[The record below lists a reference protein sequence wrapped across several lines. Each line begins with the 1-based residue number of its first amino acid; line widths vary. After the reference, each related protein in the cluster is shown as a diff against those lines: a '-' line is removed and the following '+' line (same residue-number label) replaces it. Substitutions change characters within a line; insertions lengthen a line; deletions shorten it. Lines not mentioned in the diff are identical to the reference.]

1 MKKTFEV
8 ALVGCGTIS
17 FVHLTSLLHTEGANI
32 VALCDVRRENAEKM
46 AQEYAPS
53 AKIYTDFSEMLEN
66 EELDA
71 VHICTP
77 HYLHARMTVEA
88 LRKGVNVFLEKPM
101 CISLSEID
109 EMLEAEKKS
118 TAKACVC
125 FQNRFND
132 SYLYA
137 KELIEK
143 SGEKFDAYATVFWYR
158 DENYYR
164 TSDWRGTHEKEGG
177 GVMINQAIH
186 TLDILT
192 SLLGNP
198 ISLTGTISNHR
209 LKDVIEVEDTAEAFV
224 EFDSGSKANFYVT
237 TAAAA
242 ADATCVVLRSKSYK
256 IEIRSSDL
264 FVNGE
269 KIPFPEEKS
278 FIGKEYYGTR
288 HPKLI
293 EEFYKRINTG
303 SEMPVSLESAAK
315 VIRLILATYASFD
328 KKIMI

>member
-1 MKKTFEV
+1 MKRKFKV

-17 FVHLTSLLHTEGANI
+17 YVHLISLLNVSGVEI
-32 VALCDVRRENAEKM
+32 VALCDVKRERAE
-46 AQEYAPS
+46 AS
-53 AKIYTDFSEMLEN
+53 AKEYVPNARIYTDFSEMLEN
-66 EELDA
+66 EALDA
-71 VHICTP
+71 VHVCTP
-77 HYLHARMTVEA
+77 HFLHSKMTVAA
-88 LRKGVNVFLEKPM
+88 LKKDVNVFLEKPM
-101 CISLSEID
+101 CISLSEIE

-118 TAKACVC
+118 RAKACVC

-137 KELIEK
+137 KDLIEK
-143 SGEKFDAYATVFWYR
+143 SGEKFDAYATVFWHR
-158 DENYYR
+158 SEEYYLE
-164 TSDWRGTHEKEGG
+164 SDWRGKWETEGG

-198 ISLTGTISNHR
+198 KSLTGTVANHH
-209 LKDVIEVEDTAEAFV
+209 LKNVIEVEDTAEALV
-224 EFDSGSKANFYVT
+224 EFDSGAKANFYVT

-242 ADATCVVLRSKSYK
+242 PDTTYVVLKSKSYR
-256 IEIRSSDL
+256 IEIRSSEL

-269 KIPFPEEKS
+269 KIPFPAEES
-278 FIGKEYYGTR
+278 LIGKDYYGTR

-293 EEFYKRINTG
+293 QEFYKRIDTG
-303 SEMPVSLESAAK
+303 DDSPVSLESAAR
-315 VIRLILATYASFD
+315 VIKLILATYASHD

>member
-1 MKKTFEV
+1 METKFKV
-8 ALVGCGTIS
+8 ALVGCGTVS
-17 FVHLTSLLHTEGANI
+17 YVHLTSLLHVDGVKI
-32 VALCDVRRENAEKM
+32 VALCDTRRERAVESAK
-46 AQEYAPS
+46 EYAPD
-53 AKIYTDFSEMLEN
+53 AKIYTDFSEMLER

-77 HYLHARMTVEA
+77 HYLHAKMTVEA
-88 LRKGVNVFLEKPM
+88 LKKGVNVFLEKPM
-101 CISLSEID
+101 CTSLQEID
-109 EMLEAEKKS
+109 EMIEAEKKS
-118 TAKACVC
+118 SAKACVC

-137 KELIEK
+137 KNLMQK
-143 SGEKFDAYATVFWYR
+143 SGESFDAYATVFWYR
-158 DENYYR
+158 NEDYYR
-164 TSDWRGTHEKEGG
+164 ESDWRGKWATEGG
-177 GVMINQAIH
+177 GCMINQAIH

-198 ISLTGTISNHR
+198 VSLIGTASNHH
-209 LKDVIEVEDTAEAFV
+209 LKDVIEVEDTAEALV
-224 EFDSGSKANFYVT
+224 EFDTGSKANFYVT

-242 ADATCVVLRSKSYK
+242 PDATCVVLRSKSYK

-288 HPKLI
+288 HPKII
-293 EEFYKRINTG
+293 EEFYKKLDTG
-303 SEMPVSLESAAK
+303 GDMPVNLETAAS
-315 VIRLILATYASFD
+315 VIRLILATYTSHD